1 MNHNFAA
8 YYRGCGGPSIL
19 SMHGNE
25 NVYSSLSSLHELGK
39 PKRKAKHSAKSTK
52 LRVVFLIYEKKTQYN
67 TVLYRLLLILAI
79 YFIRLKLFN
88 IGKYILKKN
97 VFVHRLYYFFNK
109 YLLDLVLAFYI

>member
-39 PKRKAKHSAKSTK
+39 PKRKAKNSYQPK
-52 LRVVFLIYEKKTQYN
+52 
-67 TVLYRLLLILAI
+67 VLKVPNWELSSLSM
-79 YFIRLKLFN
+79 
-88 IGKYILKKN
+88 KKN
-97 VFVHRLYYFFNK
+97 TIQYGIVQIASNTRYIFYYM
-109 YLLDLVLAFYI
+109 YTQIV